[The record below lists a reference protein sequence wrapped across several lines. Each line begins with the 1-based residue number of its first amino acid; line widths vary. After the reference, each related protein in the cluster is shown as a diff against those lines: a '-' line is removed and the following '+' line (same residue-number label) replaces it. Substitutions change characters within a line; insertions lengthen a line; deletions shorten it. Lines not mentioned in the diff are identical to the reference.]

1 MDCAFVEMFADNV
14 LFKLSITVVVSFD
27 KSSISVDNSALISDI
42 SRDNSLEV

>member
-14 LFKLSITVVVSFD
+14 LFKLLITVVVSFD